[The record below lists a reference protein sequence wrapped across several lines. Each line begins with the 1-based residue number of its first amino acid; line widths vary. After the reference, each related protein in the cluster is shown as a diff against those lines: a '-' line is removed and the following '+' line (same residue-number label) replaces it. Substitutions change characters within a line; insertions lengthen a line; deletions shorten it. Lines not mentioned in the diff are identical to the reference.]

1 MSPVRWFSD
10 SVPDHAGEFRPGPEK
25 EEVTPDLPDFL
36 NLHLSFAKSHPR
48 LQYTS
53 YHKNTTVTTY

>member
-10 SVPDHAGEFRPGPEK
+10 SVPDHAGELRQRPEK
-25 EEVTPDLPDFL
+25 EEVTADLPDFL
-36 NLHLSFAKSHPR
+36 SLHLSFAKSHPR

-53 YHKNTTVTTY
+53 QHKNTTVTAY